1 MNTYPVVKTYEEAV
15 AVTQALCDAIRDN
28 PQARRAVRESF
39 YEQFGDAD
47 NDGLSYGDS
56 ELAFLDW
63 EIRAGVLEPET
74 GSHWWRNVNLNFIYL
89 SELAGCL
96 AQNQLPG
103 DQATFP
109 TRCWLDF
116 IAEPTPRHWYRAHN
130 ASILAGFHLYEDD
143 ARLENAIGQEFLN
156 ITLYRLMFAQALV
169 EDATIFGEIGAWLA
183 DPRGFSVTLLVHLAD
198 FYPPHYPL
206 TEADRP
212 IIEGKGKGL
221 EETAVRL
228 MDGLIRH
235 FLRELYQAAAAW
247 NQAPELLNY
256 LDGNKPAYPPA
267 AGHREVLAAAQAVA
281 SLEGVLAGQDVAVA
295 EDGASGLQAG

>member
-1 MNTYPVVKTYEEAV
+1 MNTYEEAV
-15 AVTQALCDAIRDN
+15 AATRALCEAIRND
-28 PQARRAVRESF
+28 PGKRRRVRESF
-39 YEQFGDAD
+39 YERFGDAD

-63 EIRAGVLEPET
+63 EIRAGVLDPET
-74 GSHWWRNVNLNFIYL
+74 GSPWWRNVNLNFIYL

-96 AQNQLPG
+96 AQHDIPG
-103 DQATFP
+103 DQAPFP

-116 IAEPTPRHWYRAHN
+116 IAEPTPSHWYRAHN
-130 ASILAGFHLYEDD
+130 SSILDGFHRYEDD
-143 ARLENAIGQEFLN
+143 ARLENEVGQEFLN

-235 FLRELYQAAAAW
+235 FLRKLYQAAADW

-256 LDGNKPAYPPA
+256 LDGNQPAYPPA
-267 AGHREVLAAAQAVA
+267 AGHREALAAAQVVA
-281 SLEGVLAGQDVAVA
+281 SLEGVFPGQDLPVA